1 MQNYFFISFFTTI
14 LFLIILRPK
23 ATQFNLIDIPSSRKK
38 HEGYVPLIG
47 GISLFFGVLAS
58 QIFLNEFNSIINIIL
73 ISSAL
78 ILLLGIWDDI
88 KNLKPKTKLFIQL
101 ILVSSTIYLSGIK
114 IESLGQLF
122 VSSYLINLGILS
134 FPLTVIA
141 VICLTNAFNM
151 IDGLDGQAIVLT
163 IVAIVGLFCFDLHII
178 DPSFFIYLLTILSGL
193 IPVFFFNI
201 INNNRFKVF
210 LGDAGSLFLGFTI
223 SLAVIYGSQN
233 AKIFSPSFSLWCV
246 TIPLFDFFSVIILRK
261 IDNRS
266 FIMAGRDHIHHLL
279 ETYGFSKTLILML
292 ISISGLGMML
302 IGYYIENNF
311 PLLSFWAFIALFLI
325 YLLVRIYFKPKKNFI

>member
-23 ATQFNLIDIPSSRKK
+23 AKQFYLIDIPNSRKK

-58 QIFLNEFNSIINIIL
+58 QVYLNEFNSISSIIL
-73 ISSAL
+73 ICSTL

-101 ILVSSTIYLSGIK
+101 ILVSSTIYISGIK

-122 VSSYLINLGILS
+122 ASSYLINLGILS

-151 IDGLDGQAIVLT
+151 IDGLDGQAIMLT
-163 IVAIVGLFCFDLHII
+163 IVAIVGLFSFDLHII
-178 DPSFFIYLLTILSGL
+178 DFSFFIYLLAILSGL

-210 LGDAGSLFLGFTI
+210 LGDAGSLYLGFTI
-223 SLAVIYGSQN
+223 SLAVIYSSQN

-246 TIPLFDFFSVIILRK
+246 AIPLFDFFSVIILRK

-266 FIMAGRDHIHHLL
+266 LIMAGRDHIHHLL
-279 ETYGFSKTLILML
+279 ENYGFSKIFIL
-292 ISISGLGMML
+292 ISISGSGLGMML

-311 PLLSFWAFIALFLI
+311 PLLSFWAFIILFLI
-325 YLLVRIYFKPKKNFI
+325 YLLIRIYFKPKKNFI

>member
-23 ATQFNLIDIPSSRKK
+23 AKQFYLIDIPNSRKK

-58 QIFLNEFNSIINIIL
+58 QVYLNEFNSISSIIL
-73 ISSAL
+73 ICSTL

-101 ILVSSTIYLSGIK
+101 ILVSSTIYISGIK

-122 VSSYLINLGILS
+122 ASSYLINLGILS

-151 IDGLDGQAIVLT
+151 IDGLDGQAIMLT
-163 IVAIVGLFCFDLHII
+163 IVAIVGLFSFDLHII
-178 DPSFFIYLLTILSGL
+178 DFSFFIYLLAILSGL

-201 INNNRFKVF
+201 LTIIDLRFF
-210 LGDAGSLFLGFTI
+210 L
-223 SLAVIYGSQN
+223 
-233 AKIFSPSFSLWCV
+233 
-246 TIPLFDFFSVIILRK
+246 
-261 IDNRS
+261 
-266 FIMAGRDHIHHLL
+266 
-279 ETYGFSKTLILML
+279 EML
-292 ISISGLGMML
+292 VVCI
-302 IGYYIENNF
+302 
-311 PLLSFWAFIALFLI
+311 
-325 YLLVRIYFKPKKNFI
+325 